1 MAEKLSFQVAQKM
14 GEGPGA
20 WLPYNDEMK
29 KMLKVAIISSDDL
42 AEAKEKRERKQLE
55 ALLAKYGK

>member
-1 MAEKLSFQVAQKM
+1 M
-14 GEGPGA
+14 GA